1 MKNELGEISSAII
14 TLKPHDH
21 LCLIYESREEQY
33 AAVIPYIKTG
43 LERNEKCLYIIDES
57 SFEDVRSA
65 LQAAGVEVD
74 QALRRGALLILTK
87 QDTYLKDGAFNP
99 DRMMAVLEKMVKDAL
114 AEGFNALRVTG
125 EMTWVLGEKSSVDIL
140 MQYESMVNNFYANHQ
155 ALAICQYNRQRFAAE
170 IILDVI
176 RTHPLVIYGSEVL
189 RNDFFI
195 SPAYFGKKRQ
205 TEREV
210 QLFLTTLQ
218 SLKKRQSELQE
229 KEELLR
235 QKESLLKTVR
245 GERQSLQD
253 RLNAITAYAYNMEYL
268 LAQDGSLLYVT
279 PSCERITG
287 YTPEEF
293 MANPGLID
301 EIVDPQDQTLF
312 NAHQAEFLGRK
323 DLTAGHEVN
332 FRILHKDGQ
341 VRWLH
346 HVCQTV
352 RDEDGKVIG
361 TRVSNTDITSFKQ
374 AEETARESEA
384 RFHNLIE
391 NAPQGIFIQ
400 THHQFAYVNPTAVQ
414 LFGAKSAEDLIGLP
428 VIERFHPRVR
438 DIVRERIQQLNVQK
452 HEVPTI
458 EETYLKMDGSEF
470 EVEVSAVPIQWH
482 GSDGALVFF
491 RDITDRK
498 LLALEQKKFFLLAES
513 SSEFISM
520 CDLEMNPIYVNP
532 AGCRI
537 VGLPDMAAA
546 CRVKVE
552 EYFFPE
558 DQGFMRDEFFPKVL
572 REGQGEVEIRLRHF
586 ETGEAIWMFYYLY
599 VVDDDRGQAIG
610 WATVSHDITERKRA
624 EEALRA
630 SEELF
635 RTLVTSMNDVIYT
648 LDVDQRHTGVYGDW
662 VERAGLTPEF
672 FLGKT
677 TRDIFGAEAAAVHEE
692 ANTKALAGEATVYEW
707 SLPSAAGIQH
717 YQTAVSPLRNTSGE
731 IVGVVGVGRDI
742 SELKEAEEEIQRNET
757 RLKSLIRILQHQTT
771 NIQEFLDYALDE
783 AIQLTESEIGY
794 IYFYSEEKKEFTL
807 NTWSRG
813 VMEQCSVNN
822 PQTVYELEKTGIW
835 GEAVRQRQAIMVNDF
850 EAPHA
855 LKKGYPKGH
864 APLHKFLTI
873 PVFSGGQIVAV
884 VGVANKKT
892 DYDNNDVLH
901 LQLLMDG
908 VWKEVDRKKN
918 LETLKE
924 SEERFRVAQEIS
936 PDGFT
941 ILHPVKNEKGEVFD
955 FCWVYEN
962 EAIARINGT
971 NPKDVIGK
979 RLLELFPSHQGT
991 AVFEAYIQ
999 AAVTGNTQIIE
1010 EVYVGEIISKPTWLR
1025 LVIVPMGEDVAV
1037 LAQDISEHKRLR
1049 EEIQE
1054 SEEKYKALFE
1064 QSGEGI
1070 HLHTLDGRIVDVN
1083 QTACTQSGYL
1093 KEELLNL
1100 SIFDLHP
1107 KKSQK
1112 NLPIEEIMRQ
1122 WEQWQAGETYV
1133 FEVEHQ
1139 RKDGTVFP
1147 VEISAT
1153 VITIKDQ
1160 KLILAMVKDIT
1171 ERKRAEEALRKSES
1185 MFKKVFEILPIG
1197 LWIADKNGK
1206 LMQGNPAGVK
1216 IWGEEPKLPQSEYG
1230 LFKARR
1236 LPSGEEI
1243 APDDWALA
1251 HTVNEGVTVVDE
1263 LLEIEAF
1270 DGKKKIILNYT
1281 APLLDSNGEVEGAI
1295 VVNQDITE
1303 RMKAELDLMESE
1315 ERFRQVFES
1324 ANVGKS
1330 ITLPAGEISVNRAF
1344 AQMLG
1349 YKQEELRHKK
1359 WQELTPAEEIEP
1371 IKAMLEPLLRGGKD
1385 SARFSKRYIRKD
1397 GSTIWADVS
1406 TAILRDAQGRPKYFI
1421 TTVVDIT
1428 EAKRSR
1434 EAESKLAQRIEAGLR
1449 AGNLA
1454 WWEMELPSG
1463 KVAFDNRKAE
1473 MLGYPP
1479 KKFKTYEDFTRLL
1492 HAEDHPKAMQAMR
1505 DHLEG
1510 RAEVYDVEYRIKTKS
1525 GAYKW
1530 LHDIGATTE
1539 RDPQSG
1545 MIRMIGIVDDISQ
1558 RKAAE
1563 LELEAYSNQ
1572 LEELV
1577 AERTRALEEAQ
1588 REIIAQEKLATLGQL
1603 AGGVG
1608 HELRNPL
1615 SVISNAIYLLKATV
1629 AKENDKA
1636 REYAEMIAQQVQRSN
1651 KIISDLLDFARES
1664 TGASP
1669 ANVDVREVVGWV
1681 LQHFAP
1687 PEGVSVRTTF
1697 AKDLPTARADRQH
1710 MEQILANLVKNA
1722 CQAMPEGGMLS
1733 VSAQGKA
1740 GEVQI
1745 AVRDNGAGISAAN
1758 REKLF
1763 TPLFTTRATGIGLGL
1778 ATSKKLAEA
1787 NSGRIEVKSKEGEGS
1802 TFTLVLPAAG
1812 GSNDA

>member
-125 EMTWVLGEKSSVDIL
+125 EMTWVLGEKSSIETL
-140 MQYESMVNNFYANHQ
+140 IEYESMVNKFYPNHQ

-301 EIVDPQDQTLF
+301 EIVDPQDQPLF

-323 DLTAGHEVN
+323 DLTTGHEVN
-332 FRILHKDGQ
+332 FRIIHRDGY

-352 RDEDGKVIG
+352 KDENGKIIG
-361 TRVSNTDITSFKQ
+361 TYASNTDITSFKQ
-374 AEETARESEA
+374 AEQTARENET
-384 RFHNLIE
+384 RFRQLIE

-400 THHQFAYVNPTAVQ
+400 THHQFAYLNPTAVQ
-414 LFGAKSAEDLIGLP
+414 LFGAKNAEDLIGSP
-428 VIERFHPRVR
+428 VIDRFHPRVR
-438 DIVRERIQQLNVQK
+438 DIVRQRIQQLNVQK

-458 EETYLKMDGSEF
+458 EETYLRMDGSEF
-470 EVEVSAVPIQWH
+470 EVEVSAVPIHWH

-491 RDITDRK
+491 RDIT
-498 LLALEQKKFFLLAES
+498 E
-513 SSEFISM
+513 
-520 CDLEMNPIYVNP
+520 
-532 AGCRI
+532 
-537 VGLPDMAAA
+537 
-546 CRVKVE
+546 
-552 EYFFPE
+552 
-558 DQGFMRDEFFPKVL
+558 
-572 REGQGEVEIRLRHF
+572 H
-586 ETGEAIWMFYYLY
+586 
-599 VVDDDRGQAIG
+599 
-610 WATVSHDITERKRA
+610 KRTD
-624 EEALRA
+624 EALRA
-630 SEELF
+630 SE
-635 RTLVTSMNDVIYT
+635 V
-648 LDVDQRHTGVYGDW
+648 
-662 VERAGLTPEF
+662 
-672 FLGKT
+672 
-677 TRDIFGAEAAAVHEE
+677 
-692 ANTKALAGEATVYEW
+692 
-707 SLPSAAGIQH
+707 
-717 YQTAVSPLRNTSGE
+717 
-731 IVGVVGVGRDI
+731 
-742 SELKEAEEEIQRNET
+742 
-757 RLKSLIRILQHQTT
+757 
-771 NIQEFLDYALDE
+771 
-783 AIQLTESEIGY
+783 
-794 IYFYSEEKKEFTL
+794 
-807 NTWSRG
+807 
-813 VMEQCSVNN
+813 
-822 PQTVYELEKTGIW
+822 
-835 GEAVRQRQAIMVNDF
+835 
-850 EAPHA
+850 
-855 LKKGYPKGH
+855 
-864 APLHKFLTI
+864 
-873 PVFSGGQIVAV
+873 
-884 VGVANKKT
+884 
-892 DYDNNDVLH
+892 
-901 LQLLMDG
+901 
-908 VWKEVDRKKN
+908 
-918 LETLKE
+918 
-924 SEERFRVAQEIS
+924 RFRVAQEMS

-941 ILHPVKNEKGEVFD
+941 ILHPLKNEKGEVID
-955 FCWVYEN
+955 FSWVYEN

-971 NPKDVIGK
+971 DPKDVKGK

-991 AVFEAYIQ
+991 AIFEAYIQ

-1037 LAQDISEHKRLR
+1037 LAQDISENKRLH

-1054 SEEKYKALFE
+1054 SEEKYKALYE
-1064 QSGEGI
+1064 QSGDGI

-1083 QTACTQSGYL
+1083 ETACWQSGYL

-1100 SIFDLHP
+1100 SVFDLQP
-1107 KKSQK
+1107 KISRK
-1112 NLPIEEIMRQ
+1112 NLPVEKIQRQ
-1122 WEQWQAGETYV
+1122 WKKWQAGEPHV
-1133 FEVEHQ
+1133 LEADHQ

-1147 VEISAT
+1147 VEVTCT
-1153 VITIKDQ
+1153 VVTIKDQ
-1160 KLILAMVKDIT
+1160 KLILAMVKDIS
-1171 ERKRAEEALRKSES
+1171 ERKQVEEALRISES
-1185 MFKKVFEILPIG
+1185 LFKKVFEILPIG

-1216 IWGEEPKLPQSEYG
+1216 IWGKEPRVPQSEYG

-1243 APDDWALA
+1243 APEDWALA

-1303 RMKAELDLMESE
+1303 RMKAEMDLKESE

-1371 IKAMLEPLLRGGKD
+1371 IKAMLEPLLRGEKD

-1406 TAILRDAQGRPKYFI
+1406 MAILRDAQGRPKYFI

-1525 GAYKW
+1525 SGYKW
-1530 LHDIGATTE
+1530 LHDIGAITE
-1539 RDPQSG
+1539 REPQSG
-1545 MIRMIGIVDDISQ
+1545 TIRLIGIVEDVSQ
-1558 RKAAE
+1558 RKEAE
-1563 LELEAYSNQ
+1563 LELETYSNR

-1577 AERTRALEEAQ
+1577 AERTQALEEAQ
-1588 REIIAQEKLATLGQL
+1588 QEILTKEKLATLGQL

-1615 SVISNAIYLLKATV
+1615 SVISNAVYLLKATV

-1651 KIISDLLDFARES
+1651 KIISDLLDFARET

-1669 ANVDVREVVGWV
+1669 SNVDVREVVAWV
-1681 LQHFAP
+1681 LQHFVP

-1722 CQAMPEGGMLS
+1722 CQAMPEDGKLS
-1733 VSAQGKA
+1733 VSAQGTA

-1745 AVRDNGAGISAAN
+1745 AVRDNGAGISDEN
-1758 REKLF
+1758 LKKLF
-1763 TPLFTTRATGIGLGL
+1763 SPLFTTKATGIGLGL
-1778 ATSKKLAEA
+1778 ATSKKLAEV